1 MSEGGV
7 VPQQQEQPDAET
19 AFIIVKELDG
29 SFRATTDLTSAF
41 FVARDATRADIRQAC
56 RDLSEAISQDELSER
71 VVARLKAE

>member
-7 VPQQQEQPDAET
+7 VPEAQGQPDAET

-56 RDLSEAISQDELSER
+56 RDLSEAIAQDELSER
-71 VVARLKAE
+71 VVARLKQE